1 MAVSD
6 ILTDLDA
13 QVTKATTVMAGAALL
28 IRGIGARI
36 DAAVQAAIAGG
47 ATEAQ
52 LAPVTAEAAALRT
65 SADDLSA
72 AISENTA
79 AAKAS
84 KA

>member
-1 MAVSD
+1 MPIAD

-36 DAAVQAAIAGG
+36 DAAVAAAVQNG
-47 ATEAQ
+47 ATDAQ
-52 LAPVTAEAAALRT
+52 LAPITAEAAALKT

-79 AAKAS
+79 AAKAP